1 MDGSRFAH
9 ISKQVA
15 NRRLTRRRALAEG
28 GAGLAAAGLGAAG
41 VSVATAQEATPVT
54 PDADHGPTMLFVQS
68 FESGSIAPRE
78 GAEGRYTVTLDHGLG
93 QTVYFSDRPDR
104 IVGATPTGQFL
115 DGLGFP
121 PDNPPNA
128 ALVVETASGE
138 TDLAVV
144 ELFNPVHDPATATVT
159 YELAVLANWEDS
171 SSLGVTEASTDL
183 AAIAPTFGAAQLFI
197 DDCAAAE
204 IRCLNFVSASRA
216 VVGTI
221 PNEDHDGFC
230 YSGWAAQCL
239 PCEPWIS
246 SRYDAFQY
254 WGQVCNE
261 RFPECGGKNCEAVNV

>member
-9 ISKQVA
+9 ISKQFA
-15 NRRLTRRRALAEG
+15 NRRLSRKAVTG
-28 GAGLAAAGLGAAG
+28 TSAGLAASVPGAGLTR
-41 VSVATAQEATPVT
+41 TASAQAATPVA

-68 FESGSIAPRE
+68 FESGRIEPAE
-78 GAEGRYTVTLDHGLG
+78 GAEGRYTLTLDHGLG

-115 DGLGFP
+115 DGLGFT

-128 ALVVETASGE
+128 ALVVETGPGK

-144 ELFNPVHDPATATVT
+144 ELFDPVHDPAAATVT

-171 SSLGVTEASTDL
+171 SDLGFTAASTGL
-183 AAIAPTFGAAQLFI
+183 AALAPSFGSAQLFI
-197 DDCAAAE
+197 DDCAAAD
-204 IRCLNFVSASRA
+204 IKCLNFVSASRA

-221 PNEDHDGFC
+221 PNADHDGFC
-230 YSGWAAQCL
+230 YSWGAAQCL
-239 PCEPWIS
+239 PCEPWIPT
-246 SRYDAFQY
+246 RYDAFAY

-261 RFPECGGKNCEAVNV
+261 RFPECGGENCEAVNV